1 MAHRRQELD
10 ECARM
15 YHAFETEKGSITS
28 QLKDMST
35 GSSSAIAEDHSAN
48 KSNSRNRKSTAPT
61 PRKSPDKQ
69 VSAADLSQRL
79 RELEE
84 KMRALNRHRNFLS
97 REVHADERES
107 KAVEESMINY
117 LVQALQQ
124 FSAVILT
131 SPENDIEA
139 VFKVISLW
147 FENDQIQSVQKL
159 ISRLIK
165 REISYKFIP
174 LTYQLFSRIGVEDE
188 AKPSFASAFDSDGTE
203 SKGSRAQGHSFQ
215 SILRKLVLQMCSD
228 HPYHTLQQLFALANE
243 EMVGNYVGAA
253 QYKSNI
259 CKNRISGAKAI
270 LEQLFQ
276 DRKTRNLVNNMK
288 QILKAYNDLAMTK
301 TTEFQEKNRIH
312 DISFREIQ
320 PKRGTSFTEVP

>member
-1 MAHRRQELD
+1 
-10 ECARM
+10 
-15 YHAFETEKGSITS
+15 
-28 QLKDMST
+28 
-35 GSSSAIAEDHSAN
+35 
-48 KSNSRNRKSTAPT
+48 
-61 PRKSPDKQ
+61 
-69 VSAADLSQRL
+69 
-79 RELEE
+79 
-84 KMRALNRHRNFLS
+84 
-97 REVHADERES
+97 
-107 KAVEESMINY
+107 
-117 LVQALQQ
+117 
-124 FSAVILT
+124 
-131 SPENDIEA
+131 
-139 VFKVISLW
+139 
-147 FENDQIQSVQKL
+147 
-159 ISRLIK
+159 
-165 REISYKFIP
+165 
-174 LTYQLFSRIGVEDE
+174 
-188 AKPSFASAFDSDGTE
+188 
-203 SKGSRAQGHSFQ
+203 
-215 SILRKLVLQMCSD
+215 MCSD